1 MKEIISAVKYLHN
14 QSPPIIHRDIKP
26 ENILIDQNGNCKL
39 ADFGWASFDNGRKD
53 IETYCGTPEYLAPEM
68 VNRSGHDKS
77 VDIWALG
84 ILLFEMLTGRTPF
97 SMIGDK
103 NELFNSII
111 ISKINWTDDFPY
123 LAKDL
128 VSKILCIN
136 PNNRPSL
143 DEIINHQWF
152 RDTPSLRPYLKPN
165 HHDEKQKL
173 ELNLIYYNP
182 DKDKFKNIDKKFNL
196 SKKQILIKL
205 IKNNENTFKENNQDQ
220 YNNLNQI
227 YY

>member
-1 MKEIISAVKYLHN
+1 
-14 QSPPIIHRDIKP
+14 
-26 ENILIDQNGNCKL
+26 
-39 ADFGWASFDNGRKD
+39 
-53 IETYCGTPEYLAPEM
+53 M